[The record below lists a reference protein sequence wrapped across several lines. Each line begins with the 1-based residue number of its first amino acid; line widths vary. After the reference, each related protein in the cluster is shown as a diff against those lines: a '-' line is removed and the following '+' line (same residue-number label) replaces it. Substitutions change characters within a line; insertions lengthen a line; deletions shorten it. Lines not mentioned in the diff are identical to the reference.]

1 MPCSSRSVWRGERV
15 TSIVYAVYCPVAA
28 APLELP
34 IMNRFSDIRSFE
46 GTQARAWEELCF
58 QVRVAPGYGHVETR
72 KTKAPDGGV
81 EWYDIYE
88 DGHEEGFQAKFNPDL
103 EAALSGMRESV
114 RTVTARRPNMSRL
127 TFLVPYDF
135 SDTPGGRKSDQERW
149 DDAVAGWQR
158 DIPGADRI
166 TFAVIR
172 GGDVLRE
179 MTREENAGRRMFWFG
194 QLELTMEW
202 FERRWTETRAI
213 VGERYTPKAHSWSRI
228 EQDISAVA
236 FDPVFAIAVK
246 DQVMRVVAA
255 CEADHAAWGREST
268 SVRADLDTLT
278 AWLARSFGAATGTD
292 GYEAVASQPDLDFET
307 VQKCVDALIAEFT
320 KAPRRDRAIG
330 GAARIDRARNALLGL
345 RRMVTGRAGVLCAS
359 RALAIAGE
367 AGQGKTHALLHA
379 ARQMLDAEVPALVVA
394 GVRFRAGAW
403 WTQLAG
409 ILGGLNV
416 TSDEF
421 LAALDALGEA
431 RGRRVVVIIDALNES
446 ESPTGWQAELASL
459 FAQTARHRW
468 VSLIVSFRSDY
479 LRAISPPAEMTVV
492 NHPGLA
498 GSEAEALKRY
508 CALFEIPVPTASLFD
523 AAFGNPLFL
532 RLYCEVTARHPGLA
546 SDGISRSNLF
556 ERFTETRG
564 EKVLAK
570 LAVSPASTV
579 VRDAINL
586 MADHLIASG
595 GRPVSR
601 EVVEPQ
607 INDLLGEPRNWPHTL
622 FAALMSEGLIELQP
636 PGREGVE
643 TAGLPFQAYSEH
655 AVVTRLLD
663 TVQARHTDL
672 PDRIGIL
679 RRKKPDLPAML
690 AAELSDNRAFWRAA
704 AVLVPERYGDEL
716 IELLPAQAEDYRLV
730 QVTRESLSERRADAF
745 TDRSFEILEALLDS
759 DEPLAAVD
767 VVLTLAPRVDH
778 PANAHWLH
786 RWLSAQAMPDR
797 DATWGIASYDAIESP
812 ALQQIISWS
821 DNDNQHASDDQLILV
836 AIPLMWFLASPN
848 RFLRDD
854 LTKTLV
860 QTFRRR
866 LTALAQLINLA
877 RDVDDVY
884 VQERMITVAYGAV
897 MTGGDDDLPGVQAV
911 VAALTTWCQRGLPIN
926 ALARDS
932 ALGVISWAHDRGI
945 VDSDTLSTF
954 APPYGAELPADPPTA
969 AELEATFGRVPGPYD
984 ENTQWR
990 AYSILSSCLDWMG
1003 DFHKYVIAGD
1013 VEEFSRHPLSGPPP
1027 STTAG
1032 PDPLGETDAKWAG
1045 RWIAYRAINL
1055 GWTPERF
1062 AAFERN
1068 RDLSNGRSAHK
1079 AERFG
1084 KKYQWIAHHELMARL
1099 ADNYHPARQPWHGEP
1114 TVYEGP
1120 WPWFGRDIDPSLPP
1134 STVRDGSRM
1143 SLVNQPAD
1151 GNWIILAEP
1160 NLDPRREAADWV
1172 AATDDLPD
1180 ITVLAEPADPAGNNW
1195 ICLHRYS
1202 SWHRES
1208 DGVRLSPGQRDL
1220 FLLQFCWLVPRG
1232 TGQAVHDLLVEQR
1245 LEGRWM
1251 PDLRKGRRQYL
1262 GEAGWAPIAATPPTL
1277 DMPAR
1282 LHERGLRVTPAT
1294 EEYLWEGTTLDCSID
1309 QTLTFHTP
1317 TAQLLGSARWVGG
1330 SAEWAE
1336 AGRVVCRAITAT
1348 DPAGRDHDALLADPG
1363 WLDRRLEHL
1372 GMELIIGTLGE
1383 RHAVLDEDERMAWS
1397 DITYVTLVA
1406 PGEEHVRIG
1415 PLINLHQ
1422 SE

>member
-1 MPCSSRSVWRGERV
+1 
-15 TSIVYAVYCPVAA
+15 
-28 APLELP
+28 
-34 IMNRFSDIRSFE
+34 MNRFSDIRAFE

-58 QVRVAPGYGHVETR
+58 QIRVAPGSGHVETR

-81 EWYDIYE
+81 EWYDLYE
-88 DGHEEGFQAKFNPDL
+88 DGREEGFQAKFNPSL
-103 EAALSGMRESV
+103 EDALSSMRESV
-114 RTVTARRPNMSRL
+114 RTVADRRPNMSRL

-135 SDTPGGRKSDQERW
+135 SDTPGGRKSDQDRW

-158 DIPGADRI
+158 DIPGADQI

-179 MTREENAGRRMFWFG
+179 MTREENTGRRMFWFG

-202 FERRWTETRAI
+202 FGHRWAETRAI
-213 VGERYTPKAHSWSRI
+213 VGERYTPEAHSWSRI

-236 FDPVFAIAVK
+236 FAPAFTLAVK
-246 DQVMRVVAA
+246 DQVTRVVAA
-255 CEADHAAWGREST
+255 CGSDHAAWSREST
-268 SVRADLDTLT
+268 AVPAALDKLT
-278 AWLARSFGAATGTD
+278 AWLERSFGAID
-292 GYEAVASQPDLDFET
+292 SCGYEVVPSQPNLDFGT
-307 VQKCVDALIAEFT
+307 VQEGVDVLIAEFT
-320 KAPRRDRAIG
+320 NAPRGDW
-330 GAARIDRARNALLGL
+330 GAGDGSTRIDRARNDLLGL
-345 RRMVTGRAGVLCAS
+345 RRLVTGRAVALCAS
-359 RALAIAGE
+359 GALAIAGV

-409 ILGGLNV
+409 ILGGLNA

-421 LAALDALGEA
+421 MAALDALGEA

-446 ESPTGWQAELASL
+446 ESPAGWQAELAALS
-459 FAQTARHRW
+459 AQTARYRW
-468 VSLIVSFRSDY
+468 VSLIVSFRRDY
-479 LRAISPPAEMTVV
+479 LRTISPPADMEVV
-492 NHPGLA
+492 NHPGLV

-508 CALFEIPVPTASLFD
+508 CALFEIPVPSASLFD
-523 AAFGNPLFL
+523 TAFGTPLFL
-532 RLYCEVTARHPGLA
+532 RLYCEVAARHPGMA
-546 SDGISRSNLF
+546 SDGISRTNLF
-556 ERFTETRG
+556 ERFAETRG
-564 EKVLAK
+564 EKVLANV
-570 LAVSPASTV
+570 AVSPASKV

-586 MADHLIASG
+586 MADHLIISG

-601 EVVEPQ
+601 EVVEPL
-607 INDLLGEPRNWPHTL
+607 IDGLLGESRDWPHTL

-636 PGREGVE
+636 RGRDGIE
-643 TAGLPFQAYSEH
+643 TVGLPFQAYSEH
-655 AVVTRLLD
+655 AVVSRLLD
-663 TVQARHTDL
+663 TVQTRHTEM

-679 RRKKPDLPAML
+679 RRKKPGLPAMV
-690 AAELSDNRAFWRAA
+690 AGALSDNRAFWRAA
-704 AVLVPERYGDEL
+704 AVLVPERYGREL
-716 IELLPAQAEDYRLV
+716 IDLLPAHTEDFRLV

-745 TDRSFEILEALLDS
+745 TDRSLEILEALLGN

-767 VVLTLAPRVDH
+767 VVLTLAPRAGH

-786 RWLSAQAMPDR
+786 KRLCAQAMPDR
-797 DATWGIASYDAIESP
+797 DATWGIASFDAIESQ
-812 ALQQIISWS
+812 ALQRVISWS

-854 LTKTLV
+854 LTKTLA
-860 QTFRRR
+860 QTFRYR
-866 LTALAQLINLA
+866 LPALAQLIGLA
-877 RDVDDVY
+877 RDIDDVY

-897 MTGGDDDLPGVQAV
+897 MIGGDDDLPGVAAV
-911 VAALTTWCQRGLPIN
+911 TVALTAWRQAGLPVN
-926 ALARDS
+926 VLARDS
-932 ALGVISWAHDRGI
+932 ARGVIVWAHDRGV
-945 VDSDTLSTF
+945 VDSDTVLAF
-954 APPYGAELPADPPTA
+954 APPYGADPPTEPPTA
-969 AELEATFGRVPGPYD
+969 AELKDAFGRVPGAYD
-984 ENTQWR
+984 ANTQWR

-1013 VEEFSRHPLSGPPP
+1013 VEAFSRHPLAGAPPDP
-1027 STTAG
+1027 TAG
-1032 PDPLGETDAKWAG
+1032 QDPLGEVDAEWAG

-1062 AAFERN
+1062 AEFERN

-1099 ADNYHPARQPWHGEP
+1099 ADNYHPARQPWHGGP
-1114 TVYEGP
+1114 AVYEGP

-1134 STVRDGSRM
+1134 STVRDGTRIC
-1143 SLVNQPAD
+1143 LVNQPAD
-1151 GNWIILAEP
+1151 GDWIILAEP
-1160 NLDPRREAADWV
+1160 DLNPRRDPADWA

-1180 ITVLAEPADPAGNNW
+1180 MAALIEPTDAAGNNW
-1195 ICLHRYS
+1195 ISLHRHS
-1202 SWHRES
+1202 SWHRGS

-1220 FLLQFCWLVPRG
+1220 FLLEFCWLVPHG
-1232 TGQAVHDLLVEQR
+1232 TGRAVHDLLVEQR
-1245 LEGRWM
+1245 LKDRWM
-1251 PDLRKGRRQYL
+1251 PDSRKGRRQYL
-1262 GEAGWAPIAATPPTL
+1262 GEAGWAPITATPQIL

-1282 LHERGLRVTPAT
+1282 LHERGLSVIPAT

-1309 QTLTFHTP
+1309 QTLSFHTP

-1330 SAEWAE
+1330 HAEWAE
-1336 AGRVVCRAITAT
+1336 AGRVVCRAIMAT
-1348 DPAGRDHDALLADPG
+1348 DAAGRDHDALLADPR
-1363 WLDRRLEHL
+1363 WLDRRLEDL

-1383 RHAVLDEDERMAWS
+1383 RHAVLDDDERMAWS

-1406 PGEEHVRIG
+1406 PGEPRVRTG
-1415 PLINLHQ
+1415 PLVKLHE
-1422 SE
+1422 SK